1 MKSGIRNQTLAF
13 GGLEFFFWAG
23 NCCVIGFLSSYL
35 KQIGYADPTIGIVMA
50 IVAVVLIASQPLFGY
65 IADTYIPPK
74 ILISVSIFLGIG
86 AAFLIPLSRKGFVYA
101 MLTVLLLTVCES
113 SVTGVISS
121 WSSKLIA
128 LGEPINYG
136 LSRGMGS
143 MGFAFTALLVG
154 NMMQRFGPDIIFILH
169 AVFYAIDVL
178 IIVFL
183 VKNVPCTNTKGV
195 KSSRNESSLGFSGSM
210 MVLLKNKKYVVLMFT
225 LFLTSCAISVV
236 GTYYPVILLAS
247 GGTNTDIGLAL
258 FVTAFSEGCVMVFY
272 SRFAQ
277 RFKNSRILLFSLVFF
292 AIRFLLFWLAS
303 GNTRALIACQATQ
316 SFSYGLYLPSTVAH
330 TADISPLSLR
340 STALSV
346 GMAVNF
352 GISCVVGNLM
362 GSVLSQS
369 LGLTSI
375 FPVAFSMTLV
385 GILIFSFTFF
395 INDHTPEKQAALE

>member
-1 MKSGIRNQTLAF
+1 MKSGIKNQTLAF

-35 KQIGYADPTIGIVMA
+35 KQIGYADPTIGLVMA

-154 NMMQRFGPDIIFILH
+154 NMMQRFGPDVIFILH
-169 AVFYAIDVL
+169 AMFYAIDVL

-183 VKNVPCTNTKGV
+183 VKSVPCMNTKG
-195 KSSRNESSLGFSGSM
+195 KSAHNESSLGFSGSM
-210 MVLLKNKKYVVLMFT
+210 MVLLKNKKYVVLMLT

-277 RFKNSRILLFSLVFF
+277 RFKNSHILLFSLIFF
-292 AIRFLLFWLAS
+292 VIRFLLFWLAS
-303 GNTRALIACQATQ
+303 GNTRALIVCQATQ

-362 GSVLSQS
+362 GSALSQS

-385 GILIFSFTFF
+385 GIMIFSLTFF
-395 INDHTPEKQAALE
+395 IKDHTPENQVVLK